1 VHKRIAIKLATMKPK
16 RSPPHTTTSGR
27 IVYNRK
33 IHYFS
38 ENDVK
43 RLIYAWADLDRD
55 PVGGALR
62 VWELILRLLI
72 KVLKTDDEK
81 RVMNRWTQ
89 LFTAFAGA
97 LVEVSASAA
106 LEPLQFIWALIHAV
120 IAPDPTVTE
129 EPPLQPPV

>member
-1 VHKRIAIKLATMKPK
+1 MKPK
-16 RSPPHTTTSGR
+16 RSPPRTTTSGR

-81 RVMNRWTQ
+81 RVMSRWTQ
-89 LFTAFAGA
+89 LLTAFAGA
-97 LVEVSASAA
+97 LVEVSASTV
-106 LEPLQFIWALIHAV
+106 LEPLQFIWALIRAA
-120 IAPDPTVTE
+120 IAPDPTVAE
-129 EPPLQPPV
+129 ELPLQPPV